1 MSNFNITRFIPKF
14 TTTMSGYYLYNNNYY
29 VSTFP
34 EEWATNHL
42 PSTGPD
48 ECQFCREFGF
58 WNGVFIGYCGA
69 CAQFTY
75 NGTRGRGFV
84 SIGVENSNDFID
96 KYPSIFTTY
105 MSNYTLENVGD
116 ESYQLSNYNL
126 YEENNNIDNIDID
139 NIDYEYHMPEV
150 TRKVAEYCLHD
161 NDEENNNHHS
171 LSNDDFEYMMNYPP
185 SDDSPPDDP
194 ILIGFD
200 SYTHYYDNDIHGDT
214 GYCSY

>member
-1 MSNFNITRFIPKF
+1 MNI
-14 TTTMSGYYLYNNNYY
+14 N
-29 VSTFP
+29 
-34 EEWATNHL
+34 
-42 PSTGPD
+42 
-48 ECQFCREFGF
+48 
-58 WNGVFIGYCGA
+58 
-69 CAQFTY
+69 
-75 NGTRGRGFV
+75 
-84 SIGVENSNDFID
+84 
-96 KYPSIFTTY
+96 
-105 MSNYTLENVGD
+105 
-116 ESYQLSNYNL
+116 
-126 YEENNNIDNIDID
+126 
-139 NIDYEYHMPEV
+139 MPEV